1 MAVVAS
7 HLVELVDAVRH
18 STETDRTVSIRG
30 LSTRVVLDHE
40 LTGRDPDDI
49 VHAPSGV
56 LDFQPDEMIVRCGAG
71 TRLDDLRAV
80 LAEQGQTVNV
90 AGSGTVG
97 GALARGWSD
106 VHRLGRGPIRDVV
119 LEALVVNHRG
129 RLVRAG
135 GPTVKNV
142 TGFDLVRVLVG
153 SLGSLGFFGEVT
165 LRTRPRPLESRW
177 YVIDG
182 VDRERLIDLQRR
194 LFRPTSLLW
203 NGSHLWVHL
212 DGHPRDLDEVMEPL
226 GAARSDPPS
235 LPPYRWSMTPT
246 EALSRIANV
255 GDASV
260 GDASVVE
267 VGVGVVHR
275 HLPEPPHPVPA
286 LEIHRRLDAEFNP
299 RHSLNPHIVRFGDRN
314 GPDHRD
320 LAVSG
325 QGARADHSAD
335 TP

>member
-1 MAVVAS
+1 MADVPS
-7 HLVELVDAVRH
+7 HLRELVDVVRH
-18 STETDRTVSIRG
+18 TAAHDRTVSIRG
-30 LSTRVVLDHE
+30 LSTRVVLEHE
-40 LTGRDPDDI
+40 LTGRDPDAI

-71 TRLDDLRAV
+71 TRLDDLRTV
-80 LAEQGQTVNV
+80 LAESGQTVNI
-90 AGSGTVG
+90 AGAGTVG

-119 LEALVVNHRG
+119 LEALVVDHRG

-153 SLGSLGFFGEVT
+153 ALGSLGFFGEVT

-177 YVIDG
+177 YGIDG
-182 VDRERLIDLQRR
+182 VDHQRLIDVQRR

-203 NGSHLWVHL
+203 NGSRLWVHL
-212 DGHPRDLDEVMEPL
+212 EGHPSDLDEMARAI
-226 GAARSDPPS
+226 GAVPSDPPS
-235 LPPYRWSMTPT
+235 LHPYRWSMTPA
-246 EALSRIANV
+246 EALARV
-255 GDASV
+255 EEDGDI
-260 GDASVVE
+260 VE

-275 HLPEPPHPVPA
+275 SVPEPPRPIPA
-286 LEIHRRLDAEFNP
+286 LEIHRRLDVEFNP
-299 RHSLNPHIVRFGDRN
+299 RHSLNPHIARFGDRE
-314 GPDHRD
+314 DRARRD
-320 LAVSG
+320 LAGSG

-335 TP
+335 TA

>member
-1 MAVVAS
+1 MATVPS
-7 HLVELVDAVRH
+7 HLREIVDAVRRSVDH
-18 STETDRTVSIRG
+18 DRTVSIHG
-30 LSTRVVLDHE
+30 LSTQVVLDHE
-40 LTGRDPDDI
+40 LSGREPDDV

-80 LAEQGQTVNV
+80 LAERGQMVNI

-119 LEALVVNHRG
+119 LEALVVDHRG

-153 SLGSLGFFGEVT
+153 ALGSLGFFGEVT

-177 YVIDG
+177 YAIDD
-182 VDRERLIDLQRR
+182 VDHERLLDVRR
-194 LFRPTSLLW
+194 HLFRPTSLVW
-203 NGSHLWVHL
+203 NGTRLWVHL
-212 DGHPRDLDEVMEPL
+212 EGHPDDIDESVTSI
-226 GAARSDPPS
+226 GATPSDRPS
-235 LPPYRWSMTPT
+235 LPPYRWSMSPN
-246 EALSRIANV
+246 EALTRIDSD
-255 GDASV
+255 G
-260 GDASVVE
+260 GLVE

-275 HLPEPPHPVPA
+275 HVPQPPRPIPA
-286 LEIHRRLDAEFNP
+286 LEIHRRLDVEFNP
-299 RHSLNPHIVRFGDRN
+299 HHALNPHIARFGDR
-314 GPDHRD
+314 GAEERRD
-320 LAVSG
+320 LAGSG

-335 TP
+335 TA

>member
-1 MAVVAS
+1 MAAVS
-7 HLVELVDAVRH
+7 PHLGELVDAVRH
-18 STETDRTVSIRG
+18 SVEHDRTVSIRG

-40 LTGRDPDDI
+40 LTGRRPDDI

-71 TRLDDLRAV
+71 TPLDDLRAV
-80 LAEQGQTVNV
+80 LAERGQTVNI

-119 LEALVVNHRG
+119 LEALVVDHRG

-153 SLGSLGFFGEVT
+153 ALGSLGFFGEVT

-177 YVIDG
+177 YGIDG
-182 VDRERLIDLQRR
+182 VDQERLIDVQRR

-203 NGSHLWVHL
+203 NGSRLWVHL
-212 DGHPRDLDEVMEPL
+212 EGHPSDLDEAM
-226 GAARSDPPS
+226 GTIDAAPSDPPS
-235 LPPYRWSMTPT
+235 LPSYRWSMTPAD
-246 EALSRIANV
+246 ALSRIDGI
-255 GDASV
+255 GDI
-260 GDASVVE
+260 VE
-267 VGVGVVHR
+267 VGVGVMHR
-275 HLPEPPHPVPA
+275 HVPEPPRPIPA

-299 RHSLNPHIVRFGDRN
+299 RHSLNPHIARFGDRG
-314 GPDHRD
+314 GPDHRHVV
-320 LAVSG
+320 ASG
-325 QGARADHSAD
+325 QGASADHSAD
-335 TP
+335 TA